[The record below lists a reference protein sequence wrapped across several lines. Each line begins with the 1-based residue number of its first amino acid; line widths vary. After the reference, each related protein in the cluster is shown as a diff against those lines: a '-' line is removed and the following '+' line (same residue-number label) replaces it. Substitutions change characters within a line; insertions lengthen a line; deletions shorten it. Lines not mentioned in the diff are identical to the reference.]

1 MVSLASLIKY
11 EKKTCDLSN
20 LSNITLADG
29 IVSELNEANDDMIKE
44 VNDEMNEAFISDAE
58 EHESKRLLIA
68 YTNNNCLVG
77 LMTYECEPEDVCRIH
92 NFATKGNG
100 IGTLM
105 WKEMLSRCKK
115 QNIKKIILDSL
126 GDFKTR
132 YFYFKLGM
140 MDTGLV
146 QDATGGEE
154 RAKREL
160 KFVNESKYLRNPQT
174 YKDYEEE
181 IIRIKIELVKDQTL
195 KNLIPSEFDKK
206 HTKPLEDFLDE
217 QTNNHNLSKGP
228 TEYMKII
235 ANPNGRRRNFN
246 DQDKEKLWKYRTWFN
261 QSLKYT
267 MEIDL
272 EPIDS
277 GAALNLELDEEF
289 MRLLCLSPAL
299 VRGVDVRVEADEI
312 LAKLFISK

>member
-1 MVSLASLIKY
+1 MVSFQKLIKY
-11 EKKTCDLSN
+11 QKKCDLK
-20 LSNITLADG
+20 NITLADG
-29 IVSELNEANDDMIKE
+29 IVSELNDNANKGMIE
-44 VNDEMNEAFISDAE
+44 GVNDEMHEAFYGDGE
-58 EHESKRLLIA
+58 ETDTNKKLLLA

-77 LMTYECEPEDVCRIH
+77 LMTYEFESEDVCRIH

-105 WKEMLSRCKK
+105 WKEMLSRCKE
-115 QNIKKIILDSL
+115 QEMKKIILDSL

-154 RAKREL
+154 RAEREL
-160 KFVNESKYLRNPQT
+160 EFVNKSKYLRNPQT
-174 YKDYEEE
+174 YEDYKEE
-181 IIRIKIELVKDQTL
+181 IMRIKDKLVEDETL
-195 KNLIPSEFDKK
+195 KNMIPGKFDKK
-206 HTKPLEDFLDE
+206 HTEPLEDFLDKR
-217 QTNNHNLSKGP
+217 QNNNLTNGP

-235 ANPNGRRRNFN
+235 ANPNRRNFN
-246 DQDKEKLWKYRTWFN
+246 DQDMDKLRKYRTWFN

-267 MEIDL
+267 MEMNL
-272 EPIDS
+272 QVT
-277 GAALNLELDEEF
+277 LNLKLDEEF

-299 VRGVDVRVEADEI
+299 VSRRDVRVQADEI